1 MTYLS
6 QVVIVTEP
14 GKGPTFAET
23 ILANNEVKAP
33 ITTPGKEVSAHTKDD
48 VES

>member
-6 QVVIVTEP
+6 QVVIVTKP
-14 GKGPTFAET
+14 GKPTLSDA
-23 ILANNEVKAP
+23 ILANNEVKVTL
-33 ITTPGKEVSAHTKDD
+33 TTPGKEVSAHTKDD